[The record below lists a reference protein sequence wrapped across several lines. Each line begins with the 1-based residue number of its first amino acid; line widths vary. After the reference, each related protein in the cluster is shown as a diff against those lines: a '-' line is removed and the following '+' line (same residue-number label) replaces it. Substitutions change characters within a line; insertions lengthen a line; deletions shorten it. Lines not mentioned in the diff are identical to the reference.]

1 MTDVTL
7 NISGMKCNGCVSNV
21 QRALEAIEGVESV
34 QVSLEQHNAVI
45 HGDVAAQTLATA
57 VTSAGYPAEVV

>member
-1 MTDVTL
+1 MTEVTL

-34 QVSLEQHNAVI
+34 EVSLDQHNAVI
-45 HGDVAAQTLATA
+45 RGEAVAQILADA
-57 VTSAGYPAEVV
+57 VTSAGYPAEVA